1 MTLGSLFDGIG
12 GRLCAAHHADGV
24 RTLAGL
30 TRRLQSAWQRHGAAV
45 RRLCDTADR
54 GEVTADAS

>member
-12 GRLCAAHHADGV
+12 GWLCAAHHADGV

-30 TRRLQSAWQRHGAAV
+30 ARRLHSGRQ
-45 RRLCDTADR
+45 
-54 GEVTADAS
+54 